1 MSASAGPAGATRRAR
16 DESVPPARIPAQ
28 VKDAFDALD
37 AAHVAWCLLRGADE
51 LADQDGDVDV
61 LVAGGDI
68 DRAARAL
75 ERIGFIEHRAWGYE
89 PHRFFLRMTDAGRS
103 KLDLVD
109 ELRFGPAGDV
119 RVPALAGA
127 LERRKHEGGLS
138 RLAPADEFWALLL
151 HALLDK
157 PSVEERHRR
166 SLRRLALAARE
177 APLAGLFLT
186 DAEAGAIIDAVE
198 NDRWAEAAAWAK
210 TLSPGGTR
218 VGATRAIARRLG
230 WRMPPLR
237 RRGVT
242 VALLAPDGA
251 GKTTTV
257 EHLARSFP
265 IPVRSIY
272 MGLYKNPRRR
282 LPPGIAL
289 GGRVGLQWTRYA
301 RAAYHRFRGRV
312 VLFDRYTDD
321 AALPSSGTAN
331 GIRERIRRRVLAGAV
346 PRPDVILVLD
356 APAEELLRRKGEHDL
371 EKLERDRRHYLA
383 VAQASPRA
391 AVLDATRPPEDVAR
405 AAAARIWASL
415 AARS

>member
-1 MSASAGPAGATRRAR
+1 VSASAGPAGATRRAP
-16 DESVPPARIPAQ
+16 DESAVPVSIPASS
-28 VKDAFDALD
+28 KDAFDALD
-37 AAHVAWCLLRGADE
+37 AAGVAWCLLRGADE
-51 LADQDGDVDV
+51 LADQDGDVD
-61 LVAGGDI
+61 LLIAPGDI
-68 DRAARAL
+68 ERAARAL
-75 ERIGFIEHRAWGYE
+75 EGIDFIEHRAWGYE
-89 PHRFFLRMTDAGRS
+89 PHRFFLRMSDAGRS

-109 ELRFGPAGDV
+109 DLRFGPAAGV

-127 LERRKHEGGLS
+127 LERRRHEGGLP

-157 PSVEERHRR
+157 PSVEERHRL
-166 SLRRLALAARE
+166 SLRRLALAGRE
-177 APLAGLFLT
+177 APLAGLFRSST
-186 DAEAGAIIDAVE
+186 DAEAIIDAVE
-198 NDRWAEAAAWAK
+198 NDRWVEAAAWAK
-210 TLSPGGTR
+210 TLSPGARRAG
-218 VGATRAIARRLG
+218 VTRALVRRLG

-251 GKTTTV
+251 GKTTIV
-257 EHLARSFP
+257 ELLAGSFP

-282 LPPGIAL
+282 LPPGIGL
-289 GGRVGLQWTRYA
+289 GGRVGLQWGRYA
-301 RAAYHRFRGRV
+301 RAVYHRLRGRV

-321 AALPSSGTAN
+321 AALPSGTAT
-331 GIRERIRRRVLAGAV
+331 GTRERIRRRVLAGAL
-346 PRPDVILVLD
+346 PRPDLILVLD

-383 VAQASPRA
+383 VAHASPRA

-405 AAAARIWASL
+405 AAAARIWAVL